1 MINLAYK
8 DITHSFV
15 KFIVTAMGV
24 GMLLGIVLIMM
35 GVYRGMVTDAQVM
48 LDDIGADLWI
58 VQEDTL
64 GPFAES
70 SRIHEDLKNTLRVN
84 PDIDKSAA
92 LAFLNLQVKTPE
104 GVMRRVYSVGYD
116 PHGDISAINP
126 KRLVNGRALEKS
138 HYEIVVS
145 KKLGFS
151 LNDKIKL
158 GRNIYTVVGI
168 TEGAVSSGGDPVI
181 YVSLKDAQELQF
193 LYSNAR
199 IRNDR
204 ARGMKVD
211 ADNHLV
217 NAVVATLKGGSDPDD
232 VAKTIRRWKH
242 LSVYTAEQQRN
253 ILTKNVIET
262 ASKQIGM
269 FTVILVG
276 VSSIIIAL
284 IIYTMTLEKIKE
296 ISIMKL
302 VGLPNFMIT
311 KMIMQETLTLGVLA
325 FIFGNLFAHAIWDKF
340 PKRVMLQIPDA
351 WALFGIVI
359 VASILASLFGVY
371 KAIKADPRAAI
382 GG

>member
-8 DITHSFV
+8 DIAHSYL

-24 GMLLGIVLIMM
+24 GMLLGIVLIMI
-35 GVYRGMVTDAQVM
+35 GVYRGMVIDAEVL

-58 VQEDTL
+58 VQENTL

-70 SRIHEDLKNTLRVN
+70 SRIHEDIKDTLRAN
-84 PDIDKSAA
+84 PNVDKSMA
-92 LAFLNLQVKTPE
+92 LAFLNLQMKTPL
-104 GVMRRVYSVGYD
+104 GVMKRVYSVGYD
-116 PHGDISAINP
+116 PYGELSPINK
-126 KRLVNGRALEKS
+126 KRLIEGRELKKS

-145 KKLGFS
+145 KKLGFK
-151 LNDKIKL
+151 LEDKIKL

-168 TEGAVSSGGDPVI
+168 TKGVVSSGGDPVVF
-181 YVSLKDAQELQF
+181 VSLKDAQELQF

-204 ARGMKVD
+204 ARGIKVD
-211 ADNHLV
+211 MDNHLV
-217 NAVVATLKGGSDPDD
+217 NAVVLTLVLGSDPNM
-232 VAKTIRRWKH
+232 VAEDIRRWKH
-242 LSVYTAEQQRN
+242 LGVFTAKEERD

-269 FTVILVG
+269 FTVILIG
-276 VSSIIIAL
+276 VSTIIIAL

-311 KMIMQETLTLGVLA
+311 KMIMQETLALGILA
-325 FIFGNLFAHAIWDKF
+325 FIFGNIFAHAIWDKF
-340 PKRVMLQIPDA
+340 PKRVVLRVEDA
-351 WALFGIVI
+351 WFLFGVVLI
-359 VASILASLFGVY
+359 ASILSSLFGVY
-371 KAIKADPRAAI
+371 KALKADPRTAI